1 MTVAVRAMVIG
12 CGIGGACAALA
23 LVRIGARVQ
32 VYEAASRAVD
42 VGGWVTLGPP
52 ALTALDQ
59 LDLAH
64 AVRAAG
70 FPVLEVSTTD
80 TVSGR
85 TSSFARTESGHRWSS
100 THIWR
105 RDLLALLRERL
116 DEAGIDCHYG
126 LRVDPRAIDDH
137 DVLVGADGARSLTRR
152 LLGNQREPAYTGQQI
167 RYGHYRK
174 TVPSLPTRILH
185 FWTDPEGVVGY
196 VGDDRDGSFWFSRR
210 NVSTPTT
217 IGPERFFGPLHG
229 TPIGSILDDSEVSA
243 PVALFELD
251 PGGTWHNDNTVL
263 IGDAAHAVS
272 PAAGRGATSA
282 IEDAIIL
289 AKTLR
294 EADSVAAGLDSYTAT
309 RRPVAQ
315 ATYRPGEGRRAQAA
329 TAAELRL

>member
-1 MTVAVRAMVIG
+1 MQA
-12 CGIGGACAALA
+12 
-23 LVRIGARVQ
+23 
-32 VYEAASRAVD
+32 YEAASRAAD
-42 VGGWVTLGPP
+42 AGGWVTLGPA
-52 ALTALDQ
+52 ALTGLDQ

-85 TSSFARTESGHRWSS
+85 TNSFARTEPGHRWSS

-116 DEAGIDCHYG
+116 DESGIDCHYG
-126 LRVDPRAIDDH
+126 FRVDPCAVDDH

-152 LLGNQREPAYTGQQI
+152 SLGNQREPAYTSQQI

-174 TVPSLPTRILH
+174 PIPGLPTRILH

-217 IGPERFFGPLHG
+217 MADSERFLGPLRE
-229 TPIGSILDDSEVSA
+229 TPVAAILDDSEVSV
-243 PVALFELD
+243 PIALFELD
-251 PGGTWHNDNTVL
+251 PDGTWHNDNTVL

-289 AKTLR
+289 ARCLR
-294 EADSVAAGLDSYTAT
+294 EADSVAAGLDSYTAI

-315 ATYRPGEGRRAQAA
+315 ATYRPEGGRRAQAA

>member
-1 MTVAVRAMVIG
+1 M
-12 CGIGGACAALA
+12 
-23 LVRIGARVQ
+23 Q
-32 VYEAASRAVD
+32 VYEAASRAAD
-42 VGGWVTLGPP
+42 AGGWVTLGLA
-52 ALTALDQ
+52 ALTGLDQ

-64 AVRAAG
+64 AVRSAG

-85 TSSFARTESGHRWSS
+85 TNSFARSEPGHRWSS

-116 DEAGIDCHYG
+116 DESGIDCHYG
-126 LRVDPRAIDDH
+126 FRVDPCAVDDH

-152 LLGNQREPAYTGQQI
+152 SLGNQREPAYTGQQI

-174 TVPSLPTRILH
+174 PIPGLPTRILH

-217 IGPERFFGPLHG
+217 TLDRERFFGPLHE
-229 TPIGSILDDSEVSA
+229 TRIGSIIDDSEVSTS
-243 PVALFELD
+243 VALYELD
-251 PGGTWHNDNTVL
+251 PDGTWHNDNTVL

-282 IEDAIIL
+282 IEDAITL

-294 EADSVAAGLDSYTAT
+294 EADSVAAGLDSYTAV

-329 TAAELRL
+329 TAADLRL